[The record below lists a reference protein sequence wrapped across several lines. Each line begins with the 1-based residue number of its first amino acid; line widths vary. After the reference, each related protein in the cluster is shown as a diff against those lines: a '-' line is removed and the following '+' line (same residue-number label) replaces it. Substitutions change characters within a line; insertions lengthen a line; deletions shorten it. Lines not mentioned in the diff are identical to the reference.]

1 MVLTKDEFVLSLKE
15 EIRILLHLIGKVD
28 PAKLDFRPTS
38 KQRSI
43 LELLQYLAIQTPT
56 QIAVFK
62 NGVFTRA
69 ALTAAWG
76 PIQDT
81 AKTYN
86 LEQCVAAIEK
96 QAVDFDATFSTWTDA
111 DFREP
116 VNMFGNQKTRGFFM
130 VNVVLSGLAAYRM
143 QLFGYLKLC
152 GRDELTTSNLWW
164 GIDNF
169 TPPD

>member
-1 MVLTKDEFVLSLKE
+1 MVLTKDEFVTSLKE

-28 PAKLDFRPTS
+28 PAKVDFRPTP

-56 QIAVFK
+56 QITVFK

-69 ALTAAWG
+69 AMMAAWG
-76 PIQDT
+76 PVQEA
-81 AKTYN
+81 AKNYS
-86 LEQCVAAIEK
+86 LQQCVAAIEK
-96 QAVDFDATFSTWTDA
+96 QGAEFDTIFSPWKDA

-116 VNMFGNQKTRGFFM
+116 LNMFGNQKTRGFFM
-130 VNVVLSGLAAYRM
+130 VNVVISSLAAYRM

-152 GRDELTTSNLWW
+152 
-164 GIDNF
+164 
-169 TPPD
+169 